1 LSIVLFDLDGFKDVN
16 DSRGHVAGDEL
27 LRAVAH
33 ALQSAARV
41 GDIVARVG
49 GDEFAVIAPD
59 TDDESATALAERLR
73 RAAVEA
79 LAQLQVPVTLSA
91 GVADLAG
98 ASGADDL
105 VHLADRAL
113 YWAKHHGRDQTASHA
128 VSVVDHLSEDER
140 SRRLERARALTGL
153 HALARAVDA
162 KDPFTQRHAQRVAEI
177 SEELAVALGWTADR
191 CLRLSQ
197 AALLHDVGKIGVP
210 DAVLHKPGRLTPAEY
225 DQVKAHSEIG
235 ARIAAGVLDDE
246 QVAWVRSHHERPD
259 GTGYPDGL
267 STPAIPDGARIIA
280 VADAFDVMTT
290 GRPYQGAMAVADA
303 VAELLRHADTQF
315 DPSVLRALEDWSR
328 ITDE

>member
-1 LSIVLFDLDGFKDVN
+1 
-16 DSRGHVAGDEL
+16 
-27 LRAVAH
+27 
-33 ALQSAARV
+33 
-41 GDIVARVG
+41 
-49 GDEFAVIAPD
+49 
-59 TDDESATALAERLR
+59 
-73 RAAVEA
+73 VEA